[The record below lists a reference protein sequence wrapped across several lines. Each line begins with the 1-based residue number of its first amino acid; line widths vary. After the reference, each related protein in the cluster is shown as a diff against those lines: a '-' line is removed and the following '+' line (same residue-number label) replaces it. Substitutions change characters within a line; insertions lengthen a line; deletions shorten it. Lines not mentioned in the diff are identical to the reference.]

1 MPIDPRS
8 VLATTPFIAGVLEPS
23 ELDILAEL
31 SQPVRFGIGDV
42 LIREDD
48 IGHSMFV
55 IVRGGVAVTVA
66 GEDEPIASLKD
77 GDIVGE
83 MSLLTGARRSAT
95 VTATAPVEALEIGK
109 EALAVV
115 LGHSPG
121 LVDRFA
127 GMIARRQ
134 RELDRHFG
142 GGAWG
147 MMRLASADLAATIR
161 SFFGERP

>member
-1 MPIDPRS
+1 MPGSDVLRS
-8 VLATTPFIAGVLEPS
+8 IRFFSDVLEPS
-23 ELDILAEL
+23 ELDILVDL
-31 SQPVRFGIGDV
+31 SQPERFERSHV

-55 IVRGGVAVTVA
+55 IVSGTVDVTVA
-66 GEDEPIASLKD
+66 GEEEPIATLKE

-95 VTATAPVEALEIGK
+95 VTATTPVEAIEISK

-115 LGHSPG
+115 LGRSPD
-121 LVDRFA
+121 LVERFA
-127 GMIARRQ
+127 RMLARRQ
-134 RELDRHFG
+134 RVLDRHFG

-147 MMRLASADLAATIR
+147 LLRLHSSDLADTIR
-161 SFFGERP
+161 SFFGRAP